1 MIKVILCDTY
11 EEMSEEGAKVIAA
24 QLTAKPNS
32 ILGLA
37 TGSTPVGMYKCL
49 QKMNK
54 AGEISFKDVTSY
66 NLDEYYPLAP
76 THDQSYRYFM
86 NYNLFDHVDI
96 DKNRTHVPNG
106 LAKDPA
112 EEGKAYD
119 AAVAAEGG
127 IDIQV
132 LGLGQN
138 GHIGFNE
145 PEKELYA
152 GTHLTDLTDNTIEAN
167 ARFFA
172 SKDDVPTQAITM
184 GLATIMQAQK
194 ILVLASGVNKHA
206 VVKKMV
212 SDDRITTEIPCTIL
226 KAHKDVVLICDKA
239 AYYGE

>member
-1 MIKVILCDTY
+1 MLKVIVCDSY
-11 EEMSEEGAKVIAA
+11 EEMSKEGAKVIAD
-24 QLTAKPNS
+24 QLKAKPDS

-49 QKMNK
+49 QEMNK

-86 NYNLFDHVDI
+86 NTNLFDHVDI
-96 DKNRTHVPNG
+96 DKERTHVPNG

-112 EEGKAYD
+112 AEGKAYD
-119 AAVAAEGG
+119 EAVAAAGG
-127 IDIQV
+127 IDVQV
-132 LGLGQN
+132 LGVGQN

-145 PEKELYA
+145 PEAELYA

-172 SKDDVPTQAITM
+172 SKADVPTQAITM
-184 GLATIMQAQK
+184 GLATIMQAKK
-194 ILVLASGVNKHA
+194 ILVLASGANKHA

-212 SDDRITTEIPCTIL
+212 DDDRITTEIPCTIL
-226 KAHKDVVLICDKA
+226 KAHKDVILICDKA
-239 AYYGE
+239 AYNG

>member
-1 MIKVILCDTY
+1 MLKVIVCDNY
-11 EEMSEEGAKVIAA
+11 EQMSEEGAKVIAD
-24 QLTAKPNS
+24 QLKAKPDS
-32 ILGLA
+32 VLGLA
-37 TGSTPVGMYKCL
+37 TGSTPVGMYQCL

-86 NYNLFDHVDI
+86 NTNLFDYVDI
-96 DKNRTHVPNG
+96 DKSRTHVPNG

-119 AAVAAEGG
+119 AAVAAAGG
-127 IDIQV
+127 IDVQV
-132 LGLGQN
+132 LGVGQN

-145 PEKELYA
+145 PEEELYA
-152 GTHLTDLTDNTIEAN
+152 STHLTNLTDNTIEAN

-172 SKDDVPTQAITM
+172 SKEDVPTQAITM
-184 GLATIMQAQK
+184 GLATIMQAKK
-194 ILVLASGVNKHA
+194 ILVLASGANKHA

-212 SDDRITTEIPCTIL
+212 EDDRITTQIPCTVL
-226 KAHKDVVLICDKA
+226 KAHKDVILVCDKA
-239 AYYGE
+239 AYNG

>member
-1 MIKVILCDTY
+1 MLKVIVCDTY
-11 EEMSEEGAKVIAA
+11 EEMSEAGAKVIAE
-24 QLTAKPNS
+24 QLKSKPNS

-37 TGSTPVGMYKCL
+37 TGSTPVGMYQCL

-86 NYNLFDHVDI
+86 NHNLFDHVDI
-96 DKNRTHVPNG
+96 DKARTHVPNG

-112 EEGKAYD
+112 AEGKAYD
-119 AAVAAEGG
+119 EAVAAAGG

-145 PEKELYA
+145 PEEELYA

-172 SKDDVPTQAITM
+172 SKADVPTQAITM
-184 GLATIMQAQK
+184 GLATIMQAKK
-194 ILVLASGVNKHA
+194 ILVLASGANKHA
-206 VVKKMV
+206 VVSKMV
-212 SDDRITTEIPCTIL
+212 SDDRITTKVPCTVL

-239 AYYGE
+239 AYNG

>member
-1 MIKVILCDTY
+1 MIKVIVCENY
-11 EEMSEEGAKVIAA
+11 EQMSEEGAKVIAA
-24 QLTAKPNS
+24 QLKAKPDS

-37 TGSTPVGMYKCL
+37 TGSTPVGMYQCL

-86 NYNLFDHVDI
+86 NFNLFDHVDI

-119 AAVAAEGG
+119 AAVAAAGG
-127 IDIQV
+127 IDLQV

-145 PEKELYA
+145 PEDELYA
-152 GTHLTDLTDNTIEAN
+152 DTHLTDLTDNTIEAN

-184 GLATIMQAQK
+184 GLATIMQAKQ
-194 ILVLASGVNKHA
+194 ILVLASGANKHD

-212 SDDRITTEIPCTIL
+212 SDDRITTQVPCTVL
-226 KAHKDVVLICDKA
+226 KAHKDVILICDKA
-239 AYYGE
+239 AYNG

>member
-1 MIKVILCDTY
+1 MLKVIVCDNY
-11 EEMSEEGAKVIAA
+11 EQMSEEGAKLIAE
-24 QLTAKPNS
+24 QLKSKPNS

-37 TGSTPVGMYKCL
+37 TGSTPIGMYQCL

-86 NYNLFDHVDI
+86 NHNLFDHVDI
-96 DKNRTHVPNG
+96 DKTRTFVPNG
-106 LAKDPA
+106 LAKDP
-112 EEGKAYD
+112 EKEGKAYD
-119 AAVAAEGG
+119 AAVANAGG
-127 IDIQV
+127 IDLQV

-145 PEKELYA
+145 PDEELYA

-167 ARFFA
+167 SRFFA
-172 SKDDVPTQAITM
+172 SKEDVPTQAITM
-184 GLATIMQAQK
+184 GLATIMQAKK

-206 VVKKMV
+206 VVSKMV
-212 SDDRITTEIPCTIL
+212 SDDRITTKVPCTVL
-226 KAHKDVVLICDKA
+226 KAHRDVVLICDKA
-239 AYYGE
+239 AYNG

>member
-1 MIKVILCDTY
+1 MIKVIVCENY
-11 EEMSEEGAKVIAA
+11 EQMSEEGAKVIAA
-24 QLTAKPNS
+24 QLKAKPDS

-37 TGSTPVGMYKCL
+37 TGSTPVGMYQCL

-86 NYNLFDHVDI
+86 NFNLFDHVDI

-119 AAVAAEGG
+119 AAVAAAGG
-127 IDIQV
+127 IDLQV

-145 PEKELYA
+145 PEDELYA

-184 GLATIMQAQK
+184 GLATIMQAKQ
-194 ILVLASGVNKHA
+194 ILVLASGANKHD

-212 SDDRITTEIPCTIL
+212 SDDRITTPVPCTVL
-226 KAHKDVVLICDKA
+226 KAHKDVILICDKA
-239 AYYGE
+239 AYNG

>member
-1 MIKVILCDTY
+1 MKVIVCENY
-11 EEMSEEGAKVIAA
+11 EQMSEEGAKVIAA
-24 QLTAKPNS
+24 QLKAKPDS

-37 TGSTPVGMYKCL
+37 TGSTPVGMYQCL

-86 NYNLFDHVDI
+86 NFNLFDHVDI

-119 AAVAAEGG
+119 AAVAAAGG
-127 IDIQV
+127 IDLQV

-145 PEKELYA
+145 PEDELYA

-184 GLATIMQAQK
+184 GLATIMQAKQ
-194 ILVLASGVNKHA
+194 ILVLASGANKHD

-212 SDDRITTEIPCTIL
+212 SDDRITTQVPCTVL
-226 KAHKDVVLICDKA
+226 KAHKDVILICDKA
-239 AYYGE
+239 AYNG

>member
-1 MIKVILCDTY
+1 MLKVIVCDNY
-11 EEMSEEGAKVIAA
+11 EEMSAEGAKVIAE
-24 QLTAKPNS
+24 QLKSKPDS

-49 QKMNK
+49 QAMNK

-86 NYNLFDHVDI
+86 NTNLFDHVDI
-96 DKNRTHVPNG
+96 DKSRTHVPNG

-112 EEGKAYD
+112 AEGRAYD
-119 AAVAAEGG
+119 EAVAAAGG
-127 IDIQV
+127 IDVQV

-145 PEKELYA
+145 PEDELYA

-172 SKDDVPTQAITM
+172 SKADVPTQAITM
-184 GLATIMQAQK
+184 GLATIMQAKK
-194 ILVLASGVNKHA
+194 ILVLASGASKHA

-212 SDDRITTEIPCTIL
+212 EDDRITTQVPCTVL
-226 KAHKDVVLICDKA
+226 KAHKDVILICDKA
-239 AYYGE
+239 AYNG